1 MRTLDRPG
9 APSRLTHPWPGPQAG
24 RVDEPSPDR
33 PHPERRWL
41 LLIPLAGYVTLL
53 HHAYQHEIVPL
64 FEYLNLVYRTPDTWN
79 YALALGMVAVVA
91 VLMPQRIRRP
101 SDFVL
106 WVLFV
111 MAVVPS
117 IVVPQYADILPASE
131 SLELAAV
138 VAAVFL
144 LVVGGARFG
153 PSGTLRVRGIQ
164 FFDVWAIVVV
174 LSLITY
180 AYMTLTAGLSFRL
193 VGLGDVWEIRSAYRD
208 QVAASGPV
216 LGYLVRLQGNVLN
229 PLLIAR
235 GIYARRWTMA
245 LLGGVGQIPIFA
257 ATGFKLTLLSI
268 PAIVALALLFRGRGS
283 PRAWTI
289 VAGVVG
295 IIAAALVADALLGSF
310 LYTQVF
316 VNRLFIAPGVVT
328 AAHVM
333 VFADLPKAR
342 WGHSFLRPFVDYPYD
357 QVPDHLVGA
366 VMFEQPQT
374 SANAS
379 LFGDGYSNLGYGGVL
394 IEAAV
399 LVLLLWAIDGAARH
413 LPLKVSGAIL
423 LVPAV
428 ALANMSVF
436 TSILSNGFAY
446 AIVLMAC
453 LPAAGWDRAEHV
465 RGTSGGPPG
474 TSPGVPR

>member
-1 MRTLDRPG
+1 MRATETYRPPPRPG
-9 APSRLTHPWPGPQAG
+9 VGVGRLRELAHRRPQPG
-24 RVDEPSPDR
+24 
-33 PHPERRWL
+33 RRWL
-41 LLIPLAGYVTLL
+41 IFLLLAGYVVLL
-53 HHAYQHEIVPL
+53 HHVYQHEVAPL
-64 FEYLNLVYRTPDTWN
+64 FEYLNLVYRAPDPWN
-79 YALALGMVAVVA
+79 YGLVLGMLGLVALA
-91 VLMPQRIRRP
+91 MPQRIRQP

-106 WVLFV
+106 WILFV
-111 MAVVPS
+111 TVVTPS
-117 IVVPQYADILPASE
+117 IVVPQYADILSAAA

-144 LVVGGARFG
+144 LVIWGARIG
-153 PSGTLRVRGIQ
+153 PSWTLRVRGVHVL
-164 FFDVWAIVVV
+164 DVWSIVVV
-174 LSLITY
+174 LSLLTY
-180 AYMTLTAGLSFRL
+180 VYMAATAGLSFRL

-229 PLLIAR
+229 PLLMAR
-235 GIYARRWTMA
+235 GLYARRWTMA

-268 PAIVALALLFRGRGS
+268 PAILLLALLFRWRAR

-289 VAGVVG
+289 LAGVVVA
-295 IIAAALVADALLGSF
+295 IVAALVADALLDSL

-316 VNRLFIAPGVVT
+316 VNRMFLAPGVAT

-333 VFADLPKAR
+333 VFDGLPKAR
-342 WGHSFLRPFVDYPYD
+342 WGYSFLRPFVDYPYD
-357 QVPDHLVGA
+357 QVPDHMVGA
-366 VMFEQPQT
+366 VMFGRPET

-394 IEAAV
+394 IEAVV
-399 LVLLLWAIDGAARH
+399 LVLLLWAVDGAARH
-413 LPLKVSGAIL
+413 LPLRVSAAIL
-423 LVPAV
+423 LVPSI
-428 ALANMSVF
+428 ALANVSVF

-453 LPAAGWDRAEHV
+453 LPAVGWT
-465 RGTSGGPPG
+465 RGEPGRERHSASGPAR
-474 TSPGVPR
+474 SVPY